1 MLQKLFDMVEKYA
14 EHKHANKALAFV
26 SFIESSFFPIPPFVL
41 IIAMLSHEKKPS
53 WIRLAI
59 IGTASSVIGGIAAYF
74 VGMFF
79 YGYIGEPLVRFYGIQ
94 SEVAYLGTLFKD
106 HVFATILLASISPIP
121 YKVFTIS
128 AGLFS
133 VNLVSFIT
141 ASIIGRSL
149 RFFTVAYISN
159 RYGVK
164 AKHILLKQQKLMAK
178 IFFALLGVGVL
189 YLAFL
194 R

>member
-1 MLQKLFDMVEKYA
+1 MLQKLFDTVEKYA
-14 EHKHANKALAFV
+14 EHKHANKALALV

-41 IIAMLSHEKKPS
+41 IVAMLSHEKKPS
-53 WIRLAI
+53 WVRLAI
-59 IGTASSVIGGIAAYF
+59 IGMLSSVVGGIAAYF

-79 YGYIGEPLVRFYGIQ
+79 YGYVGEPLVRFYGIQ
-94 SEVAYLGTLFKD
+94 DEVTYLGTLFKD

-133 VNLVSFIT
+133 VNLVSFIL

-164 AKHILLKQQKLMAK
+164 AKQVLLQQQKLMAK
-178 IFFALLGVGVL
+178 VFFILLGVGIA
-189 YLAFL
+189 YLAFV